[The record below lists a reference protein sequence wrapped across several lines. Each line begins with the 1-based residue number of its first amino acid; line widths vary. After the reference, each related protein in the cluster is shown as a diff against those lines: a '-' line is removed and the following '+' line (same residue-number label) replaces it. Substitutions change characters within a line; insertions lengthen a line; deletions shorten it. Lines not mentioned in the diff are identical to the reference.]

1 MSRMIYK
8 PGGDTLVWGHRAQV
22 KIIETDELEAHLAQ
36 GWVDHPSKITASETF
51 TAEASGAD
59 VVDKGEISDG
69 YHTFN
74 ELYAHRVRLFS
85 TLMRAFADKAWWSFS
100 SSEGEQWEGWILA
113 GIDTPAG
120 AVTYHLPE
128 SEIPHLP
135 EGSEIEIGKEW
146 DGHTADDVLERL
158 VSLNL
163 PEPEPEPEP
172 EPKTKTRGRKP
183 KAGTDET
190 HE

>member
-1 MSRMIYK
+1 MTQMVFR
-8 PGGDTLVWGHRAQV
+8 PGDTEKWKGVGYDFE
-22 KIIETDELEAHLAQ
+22 IISEDELDEYLNA
-36 GWVDHPSKITASETF
+36 GWVEHPSQVVDESHNEELAESANET
-51 TAEASGAD
+51 G
-59 VVDKGEISDG
+59 DKGEISDG

-85 TLMRAFADKAWWSFS
+85 TLMRAFADKAWWSYS
-100 SSEGEQWEGWILA
+100 HSDGEQWEGWVLA
-113 GIDTPAG
+113 GIDTPEG

-128 SEIPHLP
+128 SEIPYLP
-135 EGSEIEIGKEW
+135 EGTEIEVGKEW

-163 PEPEPEPEP
+163 PEP
-172 EPKTKTRGRKP
+172 KKRGRKP